1 VNLHDLQWPQV
12 SSHPVGIP
20 KLEKGGW
27 KSMDYLKS
35 ISGVIVAAIN
45 LLAKAIE
52 RSKAPRENEEP

>member
-1 VNLHDLQWPQV
+1 LQWPQV
-12 SSHPVGIP
+12 SNLQVGIP

-35 ISGVIVAAIN
+35 ISDVIVAAIN
-45 LLAKAIE
+45 LLAKVVD